1 MSHRSLAAWVIVIAL
16 GWTAPDPASGQEQ
29 TRESAADT
37 ASTWTMPRLPDGQP
51 DLQGYWTTQTFTPLE
66 RPEHLADREFFTAE
80 ETAELNAQLTAEGV
94 DPSARDA
101 VEIADPEARE
111 RRLYQTNRD
120 STYVHYDNQI
130 WLRTPV
136 PKGLSSR
143 RTSLITDPP
152 NGRIPPLTPEAAE
165 KLAAEAEA
173 RRLPSAFDSHLTR
186 PFPERCIVWSHEGP
200 PNVPPAYNDI
210 HQIFQAPG
218 YVVVFTELNT
228 NPPRIIPID
237 GRPFISA
244 KIGLF
249 AGDSVGRWE
258 GDTLV
263 VETKNFSE
271 RRRFRGATGAM
282 TVVERFTRVA
292 DDRIR
297 YEFTVEDPNTWTRP
311 WSAEIPM
318 VATEGPLFRV
328 RVSRGQPRHPPHPR
342 DLPEPGE
349 AGGRRGR
356 GCGIEVV
363 ESS

>member
-1 MSHRSLAAWVIVIAL
+1 MSHRSLAAWVIVIGL
-16 GWTAPDPASGQEQ
+16 GWSMPGPASGQEPAQ
-29 TRESAADT
+29 EGTPDT

-66 RPEHLADREFFTAE
+66 RPEYLAEKEFFTE
-80 ETAELNAQLTAEGV
+80 EEVAALNAQLTAEGV
-94 DPSARDA
+94 DPSARNA
-101 VEIADPEARE
+101 VEIADPEERE
-111 RRLYQTNRD
+111 RRLYQVNRD
-120 STYVHYDNQI
+120 RTYVHYDNQI

-136 PKGLSSR
+136 PKGLSTR

-173 RRLPSAFDSHLTR
+173 RRLPSVFDSHLHR
-186 PFPERCIVWSHEGP
+186 PFPERCVVWAHEGP

-228 NPPRIIPID
+228 NPPRIIPLD
-237 GRPFISA
+237 GRPFISNG
-244 KIGLF
+244 IGQW

-263 VETKNFSE
+263 VETKNFNE
-271 RRRFRGATGAM
+271 RRRFRGATEAM

-292 DDRIR
+292 ADRIR
-297 YEFTVEDPNTWTRP
+297 YEFTIEDPNTWTSP

-318 VATEGPLFRV
+318 VATEGPLFEYACHE
-328 RVSRGQPRHPPHPR
+328 GNHDIRHILEIYR
-342 DLPEPGE
+342 NLEKQAAAKAAE
-349 AGGRRGR
+349 A
-356 GCGIEVV
+356 
-363 ESS
+363 SK